1 MTTQKFS
8 FSFSKHTVDAVLSDS
23 TPLNFANFWQI
34 KWNWIRQMK
43 FEQCNFTFE
52 VFYSVCCHPDIL
64 PPWQRD
70 VTTSPLYLMVLLPCS
85 QECVI
90 QDTPI
95 LFSRKGLRIQWLVFK
110 TFKPGF
116 HWCIS
121 ISISTSTCVS
131 KWKLGQHK
139 RKHKHKKNRQVK
151 SSCSYACTVCRSFE

>member
-1 MTTQKFS
+1 MISEFVNHKNRALKQQWWLWQWEQQTSKRYTLASQQFCTRITPFCTWNFLTYKPVLWSTWMTTQKFS

-23 TPLNFANFWQI
+23 TPVNFANFWQI

-52 VFYSVCCHPDIL
+52 VFYSVCCHPEIL

-70 VTTSPLYLMVLLPCS
+70 VTTSPLYLMALLPRS

-95 LFSRKGLRIQWLVFK
+95 LFWRKRLRI
-110 TFKPGF
+110 
-116 HWCIS
+116 
-121 ISISTSTCVS
+121 
-131 KWKLGQHK
+131 
-139 RKHKHKKNRQVK
+139 
-151 SSCSYACTVCRSFE
+151 